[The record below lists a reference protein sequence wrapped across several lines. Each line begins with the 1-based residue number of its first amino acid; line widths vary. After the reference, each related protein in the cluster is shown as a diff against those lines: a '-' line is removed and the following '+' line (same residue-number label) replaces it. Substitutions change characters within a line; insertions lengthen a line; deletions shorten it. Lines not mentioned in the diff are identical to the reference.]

1 MSTRTFLVVSVG
13 KIRQG
18 RASGI
23 RIAHLNNFRAL
34 WGTRPP
40 LGAGVLQAGDSGLEC
55 KILIQEV
62 VQSRHCGWIGLHKKG
77 ILPYKSF
84 TIFSN

>member
-1 MSTRTFLVVSVG
+1 MGQHQGQSRGRGTEEKMSTRTFLVVSVG

-40 LGAGVLQAGDSGLEC
+40 LGAGVLQAGE
-55 KILIQEV
+55 
-62 VQSRHCGWIGLHKKG
+62 
-77 ILPYKSF
+77 
-84 TIFSN
+84 